1 MKEDEKWNQLSPK
14 MREVIGGSHYN
25 DNQRFRDKIYK
36 YHVDEDPKDERN
48 VRNVVKVLNLDQ
60 KFRELM

>member
-48 VRNVVKVLNLDQ
+48 VRNVVKVLN
-60 KFRELM
+60 